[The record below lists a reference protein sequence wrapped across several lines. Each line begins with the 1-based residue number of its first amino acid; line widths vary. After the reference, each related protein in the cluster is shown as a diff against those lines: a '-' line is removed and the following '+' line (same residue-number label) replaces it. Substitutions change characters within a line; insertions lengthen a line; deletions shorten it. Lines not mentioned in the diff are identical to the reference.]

1 MLMPFISACLRL
13 CLLFSFFC
21 PLDAWRKFFDWL
33 WERSQKYKIDLKNRR
48 WHFYLFFYLN
58 ENYSKVLFIILHI
71 TETARRC
78 LLKWPEF
85 NNWVVR
91 KIISHNLI
99 SSILLFFQLFCSDSV
114 RLCQTLS
121 PDSDWILKYWF
132 PQSKKERILRL
143 CILMLLLQ
151 SMLRSL
157 LKVQKLSDSI
167 LPWMDCPHYTHW
179 NLCCKTQIITDRFG
193 EIKPSVSP
201 IDWWSLLLCPV

>member
-1 MLMPFISACLRL
+1 MLMPFISACLSL

-99 SSILLFFQLFCSDSV
+99 SSILLFFQLFWGLFAQTLSDSV
-114 RLCQTLS
+114 RLCLLILIESWNIDS
-121 PDSDWILKYWF
+121 PSLR
-132 PQSKKERILRL
+132 KKEFLDCAYWCFCCNQCWDL
-143 CILMLLLQ
+143 C
-151 SMLRSL
+151 
-157 LKVQKLSDSI
+157 
-167 LPWMDCPHYTHW
+167 
-179 NLCCKTQIITDRFG
+179 
-193 EIKPSVSP
+193 
-201 IDWWSLLLCPV
+201 